1 MRIAV
6 PKESAAGENRVAAT
20 PDTVG
25 KLVKSGNEVF
35 VQAGAGVDAGHPDA
49 QYTDVGAQI
58 KNDAAGTLDGA
69 SAVVRVGKPSADEIS
84 ALPEGSILIGY
95 LDPLTDEATAQALAA
110 RKISAFAMESI
121 PRITR
126 AQSMDSLSSQATV
139 SGYKA
144 VLIAATETPKF
155 LPMLTTAAGTVRPAK
170 LFVIGAGVAGLQ
182 AIATARRLGAIVS
195 GFDVRPAVKEQVESL
210 GAKFVEI
217 DLGADD
223 AETAGGY
230 AKELTDEQKKLQTE
244 LMSKTVIDSDIV
256 ITTAA
261 IPGRKAPELIPADV
275 VSQMAPGSVI
285 IDLAAETGG
294 NCAVTRVGETV
305 VQNGVKVIGPA
316 NLPSSMP
323 LHASQL
329 YAKNVSNLLELMI
342 DDGNKVI
349 DFEDEILAG
358 ACITHGGKLAKDGPF
373 VSEKPDQPP
382 PAAAEPATSAA
393 EAPAGGDAN

>member
-6 PKESAAGENRVAAT
+6 PKETAADENRVAAT
-20 PDTVG
+20 PETVQ
-25 KLVKSGNEVF
+25 KFVKTGNEVF
-35 VQAGAGVDAGHPDA
+35 IQAGAGDAAGHPDS
-49 QYTDVGAQI
+49 QYVEAGAQI
-58 KNDAAGTLDGA
+58 KPDAAATIDGA
-69 SAVVRVGKPSADEIS
+69 DAVLRVGKPSTDEIA
-84 ALPEGSILIGY
+84 ALPAGAIVIGY
-95 LDPLTDEATAQALAA
+95 LDPLTDDATAQALAA
-110 RKISAFAMESI
+110 KKITAFAMESI
-121 PRITR
+121 PRTTR

-144 VLIAATETPKF
+144 VLIAADESPKF

-182 AIATARRLGAIVS
+182 AIATARRLGAIVH

-217 DLGADD
+217 DLGTDD

-230 AKELTDEQKKLQTE
+230 AKELTDEQKAKQTE
-244 LMSKTVIDSDIV
+244 LMSKTVIESDIV

-261 IPGRKAPELIPADV
+261 IPGRPAPKLIPANV
-275 VSQMAPGSVI
+275 VDQMAPGSVI

-294 NCAVTRVGETV
+294 NCELTQAGETV
-305 VQNGVKVIGPA
+305 LHGGVKVIGPK
-316 NLPSSMP
+316 NLPSGMP

-342 DDGNKVI
+342 GEEGAKNV
-349 DFEDEILAG
+349 DFSDEILDG
-358 ACITHGGKLAKDGPF
+358 ACLTHDGKLKKDVESF
-373 VSEKPDQPP
+373 AP
-382 PAAAEPATSAA
+382 PAPAPAAETETS
-393 EAPAGGDAN
+393 EA

>member
-6 PKESAAGENRVAAT
+6 PKESIAGENRVAAT
-20 PDTVG
+20 PETVE

-35 VQAGAGVDAGHPDA
+35 VQTGAGEAAGHPDS
-49 QYTDVGAQI
+49 QYSDAGAQI
-58 KNDAAGTLDGA
+58 KNDAGQTVDGA
-69 SAVVRVGKPSADEIS
+69 DAVVRVRKPSPDEIS
-84 ALPEGSILIGY
+84 SLPEGSILISY
-95 LDPLTDEATAQALAA
+95 LDPLTDEDTKRALAA

-121 PRITR
+121 PRTTR

-144 VLIAATETPKF
+144 VLIAADESPKF

-182 AIATARRLGAIVS
+182 AIATGRRLGAIVS
-195 GFDVRPAVKEQVESL
+195 GFDVRPAVREQVESL

-217 DLGADD
+217 DLGTDD

-230 AKELTDEQKKLQTE
+230 AKELTDEQKAKQTE
-244 LMSKTVIDSDIV
+244 LMSQTVIDSDIV

-275 VSQMAPGSVI
+275 VAQMRPGSVI
-285 IDLAAETGG
+285 VDLAAETGG
-294 NCAVTRVGETV
+294 NCTVTQLGQTV
-305 VQNGVKVIGPA
+305 VHNGVKVIGPD
-316 NLPSSMP
+316 NLPSKMP

-342 DDGNKVI
+342 DEDAGKII
-349 DFEDEILAG
+349 DFDDEILAG
-358 ACITHGGKLAKDGPF
+358 ACVTHDGQLAGDTPF
-373 VSEKPDQPP
+373 TSVKPAAP
-382 PAAAEPATSAA
+382 AAEPVA
-393 EAPAGGDAN
+393 APAGEAGAS

>member
-6 PKESAAGENRVAAT
+6 PKESVSGESRVAAT
-20 PDTVG
+20 PETVK
-25 KLVKSGNEVF
+25 KLASSGNDVV
-35 VQAGAGVDAGHPDA
+35 VQSGAGTAAGHPDS
-49 QYTDVGAQI
+49 QFTDAGATI
-58 KNDAAGTLDGA
+58 ANDFAATVSGA
-69 SAVVRVGKPSADEIS
+69 DAVVKVQKPSSEELAQ
-84 ALPEGSILIGY
+84 LPEGSIFVGY
-95 LDPLTDEATAQALAA
+95 LDPLTDEDTARALAA

-121 PRITR
+121 PRTTR

-144 VLIAATETPKF
+144 VLIAADESPKF

-195 GFDVRPAVKEQVESL
+195 GFDVRPAVAEQVESL
-210 GAKFVEI
+210 GAKFVVI
-217 DLGADD
+217 DLGTDD
-223 AETAGGY
+223 AETSGGY

-244 LMSKTVIDSDIV
+244 LMSQTVIESDIV

-261 IPGRKAPELIPADV
+261 IPGRKAPELIPEEV
-275 VSQMAPGSVI
+275 VNQMAPGSVI

-294 NCAVTRVGETV
+294 NCTLTQAGETV
-305 VQNGVKVIGPA
+305 VHNGVKVIGPKNRPA
-316 NLPSSMP
+316 TMP

-342 DDGNKVI
+342 GEEGAVNV
-349 DFEDEILAG
+349 DFSDEILDG
-358 ACITHGGKLAKDGPF
+358 ACLTHGGTLKKEAADGSF
-373 VSEKPDQPP
+373 AP
-382 PAAAEPATSAA
+382 PAPAEEAAEESTTTPA
-393 EAPAGGDAN
+393 EG